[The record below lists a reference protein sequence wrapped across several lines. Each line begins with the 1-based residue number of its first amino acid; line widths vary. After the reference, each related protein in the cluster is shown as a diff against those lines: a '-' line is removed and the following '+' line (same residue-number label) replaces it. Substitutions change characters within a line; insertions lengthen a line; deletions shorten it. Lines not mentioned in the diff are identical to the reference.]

1 MKSAI
6 VGLARQGVVVAGVS
20 ALLIGAIYS
29 GTSNQRRAE
38 AARQSTIIAPPL
50 QVQSVVSTSPA
61 LLSAEA
67 PAAAPQSKAPAKA
80 SCASPPCARPPP
92 AKAQLAATARPAPD
106 RAAQPIDIASAVE
119 PPRDSSFAKRLLRP
133 VDALRGQVDALR
145 SQVARLF
152 SWP

>member
-38 AARQSTIIAPPL
+38 AARQSAMIAPPL
-50 QVQSVVSTSPA
+50 QVQSVVSASPA
-61 LLSAEA
+61 LPALPSAEA
-67 PAAAPQSKAPAKA
+67 PAAAPQAKTPAKA
-80 SCASPPCARPPP
+80 SCASPPCARTTP
-92 AKAQLAATARPAPD
+92 AKAQLAAAARPAPD

-119 PPRDSSFAKRLLRP
+119 APRDS
-133 VDALRGQVDALR
+133 
-145 SQVARLF
+145 
-152 SWP
+152 